1 MNEMELFQQ
10 MLKPYRKCTD
20 VVGEQDKPNV
30 YNSVNLPRKIDY
42 SFLHNDV
49 FNLLTQFETDQY
61 SVSKKLESLC
71 YANEFLEKYNWNLL
85 SGEHSKT
92 GQLFIKHVLLNFSD
106 EEMYDLKKKIDKIDI
121 RNIQCEKEIKYNT
134 INHITKFLIED
145 PNPNKKYEYLMFRKI
160 KADGNCYYRIIMFAF
175 LENIIF
181 QKNIIFIKNFIVD
194 FKMKLKNPILIS
206 MAKENKIDLNQ
217 TFKCLIMI
225 YFSLTSKSRDPI
237 LKSYS
242 VLLKMYNNIDDFD
255 KGLIIYFRI
264 LIYLYINENRTKTL
278 LEDFPIFI
286 GNLLPTEF
294 IDENGH
300 HDYDSFFKYYLFNF
314 NQISERIDI
323 YLTPFILGYDIEIL
337 YINNV
342 TEIDTSECKKSILN
356 AGNFNDPDNKITILY
371 KKTHYELV
379 YTNDYIKKYNKYLL
393 IDFPQEIENV
403 SCCFICKD
411 NNKSMLARFKK
422 LGKNEIFICYKCIL
436 KDINYYMKNLFLY
449 FIQKQKRFYLSLNNE
464 EINNFLEDDIMLGN
478 CIDINIEDAINKVH
492 KIYKT
497 FTFQSVMKKIK
508 SLICIYCNKDIN
520 EKSKS
525 KLVLP
530 CNCCLCCKKC
540 INDFYNFI
548 IRSLPFKENMICF
561 CGHIYDFSYVN
572 SFVKKYNNYLI
583 NCEELLKYYIDKS
596 SNKCFNCLN
605 IFENVIKCEVI
616 NNNFTINKKIIHF
629 FCKDC
634 LTKIK
639 KDTLFKCTFCS
650 VEHQFKLIIK

>member
-1 MNEMELFQQ
+1 MELFQN
-10 MLKPYRKCTD
+10 MLKPYKKCTD

-30 YNSVNLPRKIDY
+30 YNSVNVPRKIDY

-49 FNLLTQFETDQY
+49 FNLSTQLETDKY

-71 YANEFLEKYNWNLL
+71 FANEFLEKYNWNLL
-85 SGEHSKT
+85 PDEHSKT

-106 EEMYDLKKKIDKIDI
+106 EEIYDLKKKIDKIEVS
-121 RNIQCEKEIKYNT
+121 NIEREKEMKYDT
-134 INHITKFLIED
+134 INHISKFLIEEPD
-145 PNPNKKYEYLMFRKI
+145 SNKKYEYLMYRKI

-175 LENIIF
+175 LEHLIF

-264 LIYLYINENRTKTL
+264 LIYLYINKNRTKTL

-300 HDYDSFFKYYLFNF
+300 HDFDSFFENYLFKF

-323 YLTPFILGYDIEIL
+323 YLTPFILGYNIEIL

-342 TEIDTSECKKSILN
+342 SDINTSNCKKSLLD
-356 AGNFNDPDNKITILY
+356 AGSYNESNNKITILY

-379 YTNDYIKKYNKYLL
+379 YSNDYIKKYKKYLL
-393 IDFPQEIENV
+393 VDLPNENENIT
-403 SCCFICKD
+403 CCFICKD
-411 NNKSMLARFKK
+411 NDKSMLARFKQ
-422 LGKNEIFICYKCIL
+422 LGKSEIFICYKCII
-436 KDINYYMKNLFLY
+436 KDIDYYVRNLFLY
-449 FIQKQKRFYLSLNNE
+449 FIQKQKRFHLSRNDE
-464 EINNFLEDDIMLGN
+464 EITNFLEDDIMLGN
-478 CIDINIEDAINKVH
+478 CIDINIQDAINKVH
-492 KIYKT
+492 KSYKT
-497 FTFQSVMKKIK
+497 FTFQTIMKKIK
-508 SLICIYCNKDIN
+508 GLICIYCNKDIN
-520 EKSKS
+520 EKNKT
-525 KLVLP
+525 KLILP
-530 CNCCLCCKKC
+530 CNCCLCSKKC
-540 INDFYNFI
+540 ITEFYNFMLHSI
-548 IRSLPFKENMICF
+548 PFKENMICF
-561 CGHIYDFSYVN
+561 CGQVYDFSYIH
-572 SFVKKYNNYLI
+572 SFVKKFNSSLI
-583 NCEELLKYYIDKS
+583 NCEKLLQYYIDKS
-596 SNKCFNCLN
+596 KNKCFNCLN
-605 IFENVIKCEVI
+605 KFENIIKCEVI
-616 NNNFTINKKIIHF
+616 NNNFTINKTMIHF

-639 KDTLFKCTFCS
+639 KDILFKCKLCS
-650 VEHQFKLIIK
+650 VEHQFQMIKK